1 LPVGAV
7 PVGDTGFGAVVGGF
21 VGETEHPVW
30 QMTMIVGVPVDTL
43 FPVLVVN
50 EASPTGAGVLPPPT

>member
-1 LPVGAV
+1 
-7 PVGDTGFGAVVGGF
+7 
-21 VGETEHPVW
+21 
-30 QMTMIVGVPVDTL
+30 MTMIVGVPVDTL